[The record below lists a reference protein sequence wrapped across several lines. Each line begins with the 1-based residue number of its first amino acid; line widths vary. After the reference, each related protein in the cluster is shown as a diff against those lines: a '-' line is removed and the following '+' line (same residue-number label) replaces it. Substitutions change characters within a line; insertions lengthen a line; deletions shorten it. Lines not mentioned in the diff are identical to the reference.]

1 MPISPAR
8 RAAFGVL
15 LRIHQT
21 DAFVDE
27 MLHGRLFEAL
37 SPRDSG
43 LATEIVLGTLRQQQV
58 LDALLGQALG
68 RPLYRLDAEVLTA
81 LRLAAYQM
89 RYLDRIPE
97 RAAVS
102 ESVELIKQSRK
113 RSASGLVNAVL
124 RKLPQRPPPDVELR
138 LAAPDWLARRWE
150 RHYGAEQA
158 GKIAA
163 ASIERPAT
171 YLRLCPMLKPEE
183 LVRRLTAEGVETE
196 PTELASARRVVS
208 GAVEQTACWKEGLVR
223 IQDLGAQMIVP
234 LLELTAEHTLL
245 DLCAA
250 PGGKSTQAAA
260 IRGTAKGIVACD
272 RHLHRLRILRRL
284 SAAPFDLVALDAEQ
298 SLPFRRKFDRV
309 LVDVPCSGTGTLA
322 RNPDL
327 KWRLR
332 PEDLPL
338 LVRRQ
343 EGILANALTH
353 LGAHGIAVYATC
365 SLEPEENMAVVEA
378 VLAAAPGWLVLKRL
392 DRLPGRDAGDGFF
405 AAQIVAA

>member
-15 LRIHQT
+15 LRINQT

-27 MLHGRLFEAL
+27 MLHGRLFESL

-43 LATEIVLGTLRQQQV
+43 LAMEIVLGTLRQQRV
-58 LDALLGQALG
+58 LDTLLEQALG
-68 RPLYRLDAEVLTA
+68 RPLSKLDAEVLTA
-81 LRLAAYQM
+81 LRLGAYQM

-102 ESVELIKQSRK
+102 ESVELIKQGRK
-113 RSASGLVNAVL
+113 RSAAGLVNAAL
-124 RKLPQRPPPDVELR
+124 RRLPQRPAPDVELK
-138 LAAPDWLARRWE
+138 LAAPSWLALRWE
-150 RHYGAEQA
+150 RHFGTEET
-158 GKIAA
+158 GRIAA
-163 ASIERPAT
+163 ACIDRPAT
-171 YLRLCPMLKPEE
+171 YLRLSPTLPPEALAQQLE
-183 LVRRLTAEGVETE
+183 ADGVQTE
-196 PTELASARRVVS
+196 PTELPLARKVLS
-208 GAVEQTACWKEGLVR
+208 GAVEQTACWKDGLVR

-250 PGGKSTQAAA
+250 PGGKSSQAAA

-272 RHLHRLRILRRL
+272 RHLHRLRILRQL
-284 SAAPFDLVALDAEQ
+284 STEHFELVALDAEQ
-298 SLPFRRKFDRV
+298 SLPFQCKFDRV
-309 LVDVPCSGTGTLA
+309 LVDAPCSGTGTLA

-332 PEDLPL
+332 EEDLPL
-338 LVRRQ
+338 LVKRQ
-343 EGILANALTH
+343 ERILANALTT
-353 LGAHGIAVYATC
+353 LAPNGAAVYATC
-365 SLEPEENMAVVEA
+365 SLEPEENMSVVEA
-378 VLAAAPGWLVLKRL
+378 VLAANPGWRVSKRL

-405 AAQIVAA
+405 AAQIIAA

>member
-21 DAFVDE
+21 GAFVDE
-27 MLHGRLFEAL
+27 MLHGRLFESL

-43 LATEIVLGTLRQQQV
+43 LATEIVLGTLRQQQA
-58 LDALLGQALG
+58 LDSLLEQALG
-68 RPLYRLDAEVLTA
+68 RPLGKLDGEVLIA
-81 LRLAAYQM
+81 LRIGAYQM

-113 RSASGLVNAVL
+113 RSASGLVNAAL
-124 RKLPQRPPPDVELR
+124 RKLPERPAPDVELK
-138 LAAPDWLARRWE
+138 LAAPDWLVQRWT
-150 RHYGAEQA
+150 RHYGAADATQ
-158 GKIAA
+158 IAA
-163 ASIERPAT
+163 ASIGRPAT
-171 YLRLCPMLKPEE
+171 YLRLSPTSEPEE
-183 LVRRLTAEGVETE
+183 LVRRLEAEGVQTE
-196 PTELASARRVVS
+196 PTELPSARKVVS
-208 GAVEQTACWKEGLVR
+208 GTIEQTPCWRDGLVR
-223 IQDLGAQMIVP
+223 VQDLGAQMIVP
-234 LLELTAEHTLL
+234 LLELTAEHRLL

-250 PGGKSTQAAA
+250 PGGKSAQAAA

-272 RHLHRLRILRRL
+272 RHLHRLRVLRQL
-284 SAAPFDLVALDAEQ
+284 SAEPFDLVALDAER
-298 SLPFRRKFDRV
+298 SLPFQRTFDRV
-309 LVDVPCSGTGTLA
+309 LVDAPCSGTGTLA

-332 PEDLPL
+332 PEDIADLGA
-338 LVRRQ
+338 RQ
-343 EGILANALTH
+343 QAILANALTS
-353 LGAHGIAVYATC
+353 LAPNGIAVYATC
-365 SLEPEENMAVVEA
+365 SIEPEENMEIVDA
-378 VLAAAPGWLVLKRL
+378 VLAANPGWRVSKRL

>member
-27 MLHGRLFEAL
+27 MLHGRLFESL
-37 SPRDSG
+37 SPRDSS
-43 LATEIVLGTLRQQQV
+43 LATEIVLGTLRQQQA
-58 LDALLGQALG
+58 LDALLEQALG
-68 RPLYRLDAEVLTA
+68 RPLSKLDAEVLIA
-81 LRLAAYQM
+81 LRLGAYQM

-102 ESVELIKQSRK
+102 ESVELIKQGRK
-113 RSASGLVNAVL
+113 RSAAGLVNAAL
-124 RKLPQRPPPDVELR
+124 RKLPQRPPPEVELK
-138 LAAPDWLARRWE
+138 LAAPDWLERRWE
-150 RHYGAEQA
+150 RHYGAEEA
-158 GKIAA
+158 GSIAA
-163 ASIERPAT
+163 ACLERPAT
-171 YLRLCPMLKPEE
+171 YLRLAPTLEPEE
-183 LVRRLTAEGVETE
+183 LARRLKAEGVETE
-196 PTELASARRVVS
+196 PTESPSTLKVLS

-234 LLELTAEHTLL
+234 LLELNAEHSLL

-250 PGGKSTQAAA
+250 PGGKSAQAAA
-260 IRGTAKGIVACD
+260 IRGSSRGIVACD
-272 RHLHRLRILRRL
+272 RHLHRLRILRQL
-284 SAAPFDLVALDAEQ
+284 SAEPFDLVALDAEQ
-298 SLPFRRKFDRV
+298 SLPFQRKFDRV

-338 LVRRQ
+338 LVNRQ
-343 EGILANALTH
+343 KRILANALNS
-353 LGAHGIAVYATC
+353 LEPDGIAVYATC

-378 VLAAAPGWLVLKRL
+378 VLAANPGWRVLKRL

>member
-27 MLHGRLFEAL
+27 MLHGRLFESL
-37 SPRDSG
+37 SPRDSS
-43 LATEIVLGTLRQQQV
+43 LATEIVLGTLRQQQA
-58 LDALLGQALG
+58 LDALLEQALG
-68 RPLYRLDAEVLTA
+68 RPLSKLDAEVLIA
-81 LRLAAYQM
+81 LRLGAYQM
-89 RYLDRIPE
+89 RYLDRVPE

-102 ESVELIKQSRK
+102 ESVELIKQGRK
-113 RSASGLVNAVL
+113 RSAAGLVNAAL
-124 RKLPQRPPPDVELR
+124 RKLPQRPPPEVELK
-138 LAAPDWLARRWE
+138 LAAPDWLERRWE
-150 RHYGAEQA
+150 RHYGVEDA
-158 GKIAA
+158 KTIAA
-163 ASIERPAT
+163 ACLERPAT
-171 YLRLCPMLKPEE
+171 YLRLSPTLEPEE
-183 LVRRLTAEGVETE
+183 LARRLKAEGVETE
-196 PTELASARRVVS
+196 PTELPSTLKVLS
-208 GAVEQTACWKEGLVR
+208 GAVEHTACWKEGLVR

-234 LLELTAEHTLL
+234 LLELSAEHSLL

-250 PGGKSTQAAA
+250 PGGKSAQAAA

-272 RHLHRLRILRRL
+272 RHLHRLRILRQL
-284 SAAPFDLVALDAEQ
+284 SAEPFDLVALDAEQ
-298 SLPFRRKFDRV
+298 SLPFQRKFDRV

-338 LVRRQ
+338 LVNRQRR
-343 EGILANALTH
+343 ILTNALNS
-353 LGAHGIAVYATC
+353 LEPDGIAVYATC

-378 VLAAAPGWLVLKRL
+378 VLAANPGWRVSQRL